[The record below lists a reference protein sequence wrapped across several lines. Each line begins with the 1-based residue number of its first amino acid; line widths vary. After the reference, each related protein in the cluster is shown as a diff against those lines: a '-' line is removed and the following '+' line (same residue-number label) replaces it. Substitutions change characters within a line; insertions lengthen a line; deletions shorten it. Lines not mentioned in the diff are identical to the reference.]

1 MKDHDDTP
9 AYQVFTDAP
18 EAELRKH
25 RPRILHVDVERFQHH
40 LDNTDLTDAE
50 KAEYLHIIWST
61 LLEFMDLGYGVHPLQ
76 QSCGQ
81 DGENASDSRADAADL
96 VSSANPKEC
105 TINQKI
111 TGTNPEQSEVS

>member
-25 RPRILHVDVERFQHH
+25 RPRILHVDVDRFQHH

-81 DGENASDSRADAADL
+81 DVENASDSPAAAHDL
-96 VSSANPKEC
+96 VSLANQSNQNP
-105 TINQKI
+105 NQKK
-111 TGTNPEQSEVS
+111 TGKNPAESEDS